1 MGPDALVVAPALPA
15 AHGLVAPAVAA
26 APLVAALGSQAGL
39 AESGQG
45 WPAWLGSRLLPAVP
59 GSQVETGEPWEG
71 WPAWVSPALP
81 PELPDSRAAWA
92 EPQGDWQDSIW
103 PASSPDSRAVLVW
116 FLLWDD
122 SGPLDLVGPPR
133 EALPVPCPVC
143 RQGDLSDY
151 RAPVRMLAG
160 CQEWEDGK
168 RAADSSSCLDSR
180 AWHSTR
186 LAADDTRHLVG
197 DTVSPILPNTR
208 CCSTRGVNPNSIPS
222 RPIPTA
228 GCW

>member
-15 AHGLVAPAVAA
+15 ADGLVAPAVAA

-45 WPAWLGSRLLPAVP
+45 WPAWLGSALLPAVP
-59 GSQVETGEPWEG
+59 GSQVETDESWEG
-71 WPAWVSPALP
+71 RRASVYPALP
-81 PELPDSRAAWA
+81 PERPDCRVEWA
-92 EPQGDWQDSIW
+92 ELQGDWQDSIS

-160 CQEWEDGK
+160 CQEWGDGK
-168 RAADSSSCLDSR
+168 RAADSSSCLHSL
-180 AWHSTR
+180 AWRSTQ
-186 LAADDTRHLVG
+186 LDADDTRRLVV
-197 DTVSPILPNTR
+197 DMVSPILPNTR
-208 CCSTRGVNPNSIPS
+208 GCSRRGVNPNSIPS

-228 GCW
+228 GW